1 MILGRIPRSDRGKP
15 AYSNFEIA
23 GYLAEVILLG
33 CVALRCGEG
42 KRMEWDGPN
51 MKSPNLAESAQ
62 YVKRENRA
70 GWEA

>member
-1 MILGRIPRSDRGKP
+1 MNEWFTMMRGGVP
-15 AYSNFEIA
+15 SYSNFEIA

-33 CVALRCGEG
+33 CVALRTGEG

-51 MKSPNLAESAQ
+51 MTSPNLAESAQ
-62 YVKRENRA
+62 FVKRVNRT